1 MPNVGH
7 IAVVAFLS
15 SALFHLAAYSVCT
28 HLRTAVAA
36 ALAVKLQVNRCLKAA
51 TLQSSALYK
60 VAEQFRIEF
69 LIICTLLVAHSDAA
83 ACCNIER
90 LCLLCCRGQQIHA

>member
-7 IAVVAFLS
+7 IAVVAVLS
-15 SALFHLAAYSVCT
+15 SALFNLAAYSVCT

-51 TLQSSALYK
+51 TSHSSALYK

-69 LIICTLLVAHSDAA
+69 LIICTLLLAHLIA
-83 ACCNIER
+83 ACSCM
-90 LCLLCCRGQQIHA
+90 LPC